1 MTYDGFF
8 YRDSKRPHIP
18 KAIPADIFKALW
30 RGLKTCHIVRIDY
43 SDDKGQ
49 VSHRKV
55 LPEVIFSWSNQWY
68 LAGYCYF
75 RQQERHFR
83 MDRISKAHCS
93 EAKGRP
99 RGIAEKYQERDLPPW
114 EHGLIVYDQHDNA
127 PSEDNTADRQL
138 PRMCPDDAPS
148 HCYDINATLSQVSAC
163 FLNDLA
169 GVLKAIAAG
178 ADVNAEGKY
187 GVSPLHV
194 AASYSGLNVVKT
206 LVKYGADVL
215 AVDDVGRT
223 ILHAGAQG
231 GDAAVVHFLLTPCR
245 DLVNMT
251 DKDGRTALY
260 YAVRANS
267 LAAVKTLVAAGAD
280 VELRPANKES
290 LIMAAIKY
298 NDELDDDAIPMVE
311 YFIEQG
317 VLVNIHD
324 AQGRT
329 ALFHAVLRGNL
340 PAVQL
345 LLRHHAIPHFCDHTG
360 RTPLLQAVLLEE
372 DDIAM
377 VLLEHGAPPDY
388 AEENSGLAPI
398 LVKSISPELCECLL
412 AHGANPDVVDNQG
425 RCALVI
431 HLTRPEILRVLLA
444 HGANTQLRTSNGN
457 TLLHDA
463 VLSKHPCEIWQ
474 VLAPK
479 MSWATSVNN
488 DGVTPQMLAVQR
500 GLLPL
505 LPDILAKPSA
515 LKQRDHAGHSLL
527 DYASDA
533 LSCCDERAVREDIR
547 HLIKNAMAM
556 AARRRMATRKAPQQ

>member
-1 MTYDGFF
+1 MTDDGFF

-18 KAIPADIFKALW
+18 KVIPADIFKALW
-30 RGLKTCHIVRIDY
+30 RGLKTCHIVSIDY
-43 SDDKGQ
+43 SDDKGR

-55 LPEVIFSWSNQWY
+55 LPEVIFRWNDQWY

-83 MDRISKAHCS
+83 MDRISRAYRS
-93 EAKGRP
+93 GAKGRP
-99 RGIAEKYQERDLPPW
+99 RGIAEKYQERELPPW

-127 PSEDNTADRQL
+127 PGEADATGRRQ
-138 PRMCPDDAPS
+138 PRSSDDDAPTPIDS
-148 HCYDINATLSQVSAC
+148 LGNATLDLVTAC
-163 FLNDLA
+163 FLNKHDN
-169 GVLKAIAAG
+169 VLKAIAAG
-178 ADVNAEGKY
+178 ADVNSPGTLH
-187 GVSPLHV
+187 GTTPLHV
-194 AASYSGLNVVKT
+194 AASYSGLNIVKT

-223 ILHAGAQG
+223 ILHAAAQG
-231 GDAAVVHFLLTPCR
+231 GDAAVVRFLLTPCR

-251 DKDGRTALY
+251 DNDGRTALY

-340 PAVQL
+340 PVVQL

-360 RTPLLQAVLLEE
+360 RTPLLQAVLLED

-377 VLLEHGAPPDY
+377 LLLEHGAPPDY

-505 LPDILAKPSA
+505 LPDILAKLSV
-515 LKQRDHAGHSLL
+515 LEKRDHAGRNLL

-533 LSCCDERAVREDIR
+533 LSCCDERAVREQIR
-547 HLIKNAMAM
+547 QLIRDAMA
-556 AARRRMATRKAPQQ
+556 KASQD